1 MGMMIFAFAVLFSV
15 LSGWAGALAVA
26 SMRGVPAIGL
36 GLVVSAIVMFG
47 FMLLQ
52 VGLLTLFGGG
62 KDLGEVLVTAAV
74 LVAALCW
81 IWGPAFGVFYWRTP
95 RVIL

>member
-1 MGMMIFAFAVLFSV
+1 MIFAFAVIFGV
-15 LSGWAGALAVA
+15 LAGWAGALAVA
-26 SMRGVPAIGL
+26 SLRGVLAVVL
-36 GLVVSAIVMFG
+36 GIVISAVVMAG
-47 FMLLQ
+47 FMLVQ
-52 VGLLTLFGGG
+52 VGLLNLLGGS
-62 KDLGEVLVTAAV
+62 KSLDEVVLNVAV